1 MKSQRI
7 SKNVIRRLPRYIRH
21 LDLLTCEGVT
31 RVSSSELGKRMS
43 LTASQIR
50 QDFNCFGGFG
60 QQGYGYN
67 VEELRSK
74 LAAILG
80 MERSRSAII
89 IGAGNLGRAIIKNF
103 RFGACGVTLR
113 AAFDIGD
120 KREAIGDALSF
131 YDIGEL
137 ENYLRENPT
146 DIAVLTLPAD
156 AADGM
161 AHRLVGAG
169 IRGIWNF
176 TNVELRG
183 IPENVV
189 VENVHFSDS
198 LLALNYYLSKEEK

>member
-1 MKSQRI
+1 MKSQKI

-21 LDLLTCEGVT
+21 LDLLKYEGVT

-67 VEELRSK
+67 VEELRSR

-80 MERSRSAII
+80 IGENRSSII
-89 IGAGNLGRAIIKNF
+89 IGAGNLGRAIIRNF
-103 RFGACGVTLR
+103 RFDACGITLR
-113 AAFDIGD
+113 AAFDIRGKSD
-120 KREAIGDALSF
+120 SLGDALPL

-137 ENYLRENPT
+137 ENYLMENPT
-146 DIAVLTLPAD
+146 DIAVLTLPAA

-161 AHRLVGAG
+161 AHRLVSAG

-176 TNVELRG
+176 TNVELGG
-183 IPENVV
+183 IPESVV

-198 LLALNYYLSKEEK
+198 LLALNYYLSRE